1 MNLDNLYKKND
12 SLFKNEQRNLKAKIF
27 IQIFE
32 KVLKYYEEN
41 LKELNVIDFDDM
53 INNSTSYINN
63 DKIKTPYKYILI
75 DEFQDI

>member
-1 MNLDNLYKKND
+1 
-12 SLFKNEQRNLKAKIF
+12 LKAKIF